1 MLPGVAAAWI
11 LTTLASAAGL
21 AVGMGWRPDRRG
33 AAGVAGVGAPVG
45 TVREPTT
52 KQE

>member
-1 MLPGVAAAWI
+1 MLPGIAGAWI

-33 AAGVAGVGAPVG
+33 AAGVAGAGAPAATVG
-45 TVREPTT
+45 EPSG